1 MQHGSQLPA
10 VYQVPNVCL
19 QPSLLGEYMFET
31 VRRLH
36 LCLLTKMEGNLL
48 LLLNLKVQAWKL
60 NKVVPRLHF
69 LWPCELCG
77 QHTVSFAFS

>member
-36 LCLLTKMEGNLL
+36 LCLLVEMEGELVAAFKL
-48 LLLNLKVQAWKL
+48 RSLNLEVEQSGA
-60 NKVVPRLHF
+60 
-69 LWPCELCG
+69 
-77 QHTVSFAFS
+77 